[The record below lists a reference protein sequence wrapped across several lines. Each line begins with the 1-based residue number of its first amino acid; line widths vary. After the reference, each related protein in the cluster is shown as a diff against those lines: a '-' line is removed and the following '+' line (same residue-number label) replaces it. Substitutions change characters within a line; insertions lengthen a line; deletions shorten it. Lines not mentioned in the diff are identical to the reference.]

1 MNEKNKKWILTA
13 CYLALFELMFITAMG
28 SIVGP
33 QIVSDLKD
41 TSAYAFMYTLNFLC
55 NSIALPISTM
65 IGHRTGRKRMIVA
78 GVLINGLSTALA
90 GATSSMTVHM
100 VMRGLQGIGSGTIL
114 GNVLAFFGESLD
126 AEGRGKAMGFYGT
139 LTGIVYV
146 AAPLFGGVI
155 GDFLGWR
162 MVFYLSIPLTV
173 ITLAILL
180 LKMPDIRVEADASL
194 DWKGTLLLSGLTI
207 GIVMVFSWGGQQ
219 YAWFSAPVIL
229 MLAMFLIC
237 LFLFVQHINHADAP
251 VFSPELFRNREFRL
265 IIGGVCLMGP
275 TLYAVGTY
283 MAMQSMAVCGT
294 TATTAGIITAAK
306 SAVQL
311 VLGYVLGAYIGRTG
325 KIKPIMILTSVVYTV
340 SDIMIG
346 LISGPQDL
354 LLFVLGILLS
364 GLGTTTYSMVYTLHA
379 QNELPEHLIGEATSA
394 IQFLQS
400 LSGTIGLSLVG
411 MVLNISFQ
419 ANLTQTIP
427 EGLQAVLT
435 EEQIRSYLG
444 TTLLTDQ
451 SQLAALLAETDAAGQ
466 ALITQFAANLRL
478 AYAGALRNAMF
489 VLAAL
494 AAVTIVFSL
503 MTKSGRKAE
512 A

>member
-13 CYLALFELMFITAMG
+13 CYLGLFELMFINAMG
-28 SIVGP
+28 NIVGP

-55 NSIALPISTM
+55 SSIALPISTM
-65 IGHRTGRKRMIVA
+65 IGHKTGRKLMIAA
-78 GVLINGLSTALA
+78 GVIMYGLGAALA
-90 GATSSMTVHM
+90 GTSTNMTIHM
-100 VMRGLQGIGSGTIL
+100 VMRGLQGAGNGTIL

-126 AEGRGKAMGFYGT
+126 AEGRGKAMGLYGT
-139 LTGIVYV
+139 LTGIVYLV
-146 AAPLFGGVI
+146 APLFGGVI

-180 LKMPDIRVEADASL
+180 LKMPTIKVEADAKL
-194 DWKGTLLLSGLTI
+194 DWKGTLLLSGVTI
-207 GIVMVFSWGGQQ
+207 GVVMVFSWGGQK
-219 YAWFSAPVIL
+219 YAWFSAPVLL
-229 MLAMFLIC
+229 MMAMFVIC
-237 LFLFVQHINHADAP
+237 LFLFVYHINHADAP
-251 VFSPELFRNREFRL
+251 VFSPDLFKNREFRL
-265 IIGGVCLMGP
+265 IIGGVCLIGP
-275 TLYAVGTY
+275 TLYAIGAY
-283 MAMQSMAVCGT
+283 IAMQSMAICGT
-294 TATTAGIITAAK
+294 TATTAGVITAAK

-311 VLGYVLGAYIGRTG
+311 VLGYFLGAYIGKTG

-340 SDIMIG
+340 SNIIIG
-346 LISGPQDL
+346 LISGPEDL
-354 LLFVLGILLS
+354 VLFIIGILLS

-379 QNELPEHLIGEATSA
+379 QNELPERLIGEATSA

-419 ANLTQTIP
+419 ANLAQTIP
-427 EGLQAVLT
+427 DGLNTVLT
-435 EEQIRSYLG
+435 EEQINSYLG

-451 SQLAALLAETDAAGQ
+451 TQLASLLAETDASGQ
-466 ALITQFAANLRL
+466 ALINQFVTNLRL

-494 AAVTIVFSL
+494 AAITIIFS
-503 MTKSGRKAE
+503 MMVKSSKKAE